1 MATRLQAKGADTR
14 RRILDAATEEF
25 ATYGIAGARV
35 DRIVAVARTNKA
47 QMYSYFGNKDQL
59 FDVVFNLHVDRIVN
73 AVPVDGADLPGYAVR
88 LYDAYLEHPELV
100 RLVTWARLERNPTGD
115 LFGDGR
121 DHDAGKLDNI
131 AQAQRAGL
139 ITAGP
144 APVDVL
150 ALVTAMSMTWSP
162 ASALIAAGPDD
173 TEEVH
178 VRRREALAEAVRRA
192 FEPVRQ

>member
-25 ATYGIAGARV
+25 AAYGIAGARV

-88 LYDAYLEHPELV
+88 LYDAYLKHPELV

-121 DHDAGKLDNI
+121 NHDTGKLDNI
-131 AQAQRAGL
+131 EQAQRAGL
-139 ITAGP
+139 VTDGM

-173 TEEVH
+173 AEELH
-178 VRRREALAEAVRRA
+178 DRRRRALAEAVRRA

>member
-1 MATRLQAKGADTR
+1 MATRLQMKGADTR

-25 ATYGIAGARV
+25 AVYGIAGARV
-35 DRIVAVARTNKA
+35 DRIVAAARTNKA
-47 QMYSYFGNKDQL
+47 QMYGYFGNKESL
-59 FDVVFNLHVDRIVN
+59 FDAVFHLHVDRIVN

-88 LYDAYLEHPELV
+88 LYDAYLAHPELV

-121 DHDAGKLDNI
+121 DHDADKLANI
-131 AQAQRAGL
+131 AEAQRAGL
-139 ITAGP
+139 VDPGL

-150 ALVTAMSMTWSP
+150 AVVTAMSMTWSP

-173 TEEVH
+173 AAAVH
-178 VRRREALAEAVRRA
+178 ERRRRALADTVRRA
-192 FEPVRQ
+192 FAPPRD